1 MLKRQKGFTLVE
13 LLVVIAIIGILIALL
28 LPAVQAAREAA
39 RRINCT
45 NNLKQ
50 IGLAMHIHHDS
61 VGRLPTG
68 WIGYTNGQHTI
79 NGSTGWGWA
88 SAILP
93 HMEQA
98 AFAEDTLEQELSTTD
113 ALNEI
118 ARKEPFTGFRCPSD
132 KGKDTSAI
140 NSLEVGTSNYVGVF
154 GGYDPADTTTPADMI
169 SLLNLYTSGGQAKG
183 NGTFYHNS
191 RTSFRDMRDG
201 TSNTMV
207 VGERAVIDIPNPPS
221 SGEQQY
227 YSTWVGNVGV
237 GGSSVEFIPR
247 ALGVAITSPNPTP
260 DDTNGYYRQ
269 EFSSPH
275 PGGSQFL
282 IGDGSVRMVNDD
294 VDQAVYRAICTANEG
309 EQVSHYFAGSE

>member
-1 MLKRQKGFTLVE
+1 MLRRERGFTLVE

-50 IGLAMHIHHDS
+50 IGIAMHIHHDS
-61 VGRLPTG
+61 VRCLPAGWTG
-68 WIGYTNGQHTI
+68 NTNGQPYY

-98 AFAEDTLEQELSTTD
+98 PFAEDTLHQDFAINYDTAPDNNDVARVAAFD
-113 ALNEI
+113 A
-118 ARKEPFTGFRCPSD
+118 FRCPSD
-132 KGKDTSAI
+132 KGKETFTAGNI
-140 NSLEVGTSNYVGVF
+140 TVGTSNYVGVF
-154 GGYDPADTTTPADMI
+154 GGYAVNVSFAA
-169 SLLNLYTSGGQAKG
+169 LLPSSGGQAKG

-191 RTSFRDMRDG
+191 RVSFRDMRDG

-207 VGERAVIDIPNPPS
+207 VGERAMKDVPDSLGSTARN
-221 SGEQQY
+221 EY
-227 YSTWVGNVGV
+227 YSTWVGNPAANSGTDIYGPARCV
-237 GGSSVEFIPR
+237 
-247 ALGVAITSPNPTP
+247 GVAITAPNSE
-260 DDTNGYYRQ
+260 DTIDRDYQTG
-269 EFSSPH
+269 FGSPH
-275 PGGSQFL
+275 PGGAQFL

-294 VDQAVYRAICTANEG
+294 IEQSIYQAICTANEG
-309 EQVSHYFAGSE
+309 EQVSHYFAGGE